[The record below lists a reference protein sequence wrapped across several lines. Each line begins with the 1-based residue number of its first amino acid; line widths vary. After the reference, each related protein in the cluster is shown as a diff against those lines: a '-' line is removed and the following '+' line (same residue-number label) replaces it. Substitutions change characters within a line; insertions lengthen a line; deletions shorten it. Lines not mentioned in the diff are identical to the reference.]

1 MSSVISHGQQYDYI
15 GEAGIGKSV
24 FLEPDDPLFKIGSF
38 ALMSYSSQFPWR
50 FANDADVDING
61 CLLPQGAYRSIV
73 WGNNKTY
80 LYSYDPDVFG
90 KKELIGNWGFTNVT
104 KNWNWKDA
112 DQKPVQVAVFSNGD
126 EVELIQNGTS
136 VGKLTSGTRLAAD
149 LPHSFLFDL
158 TYLPGTLEAVSYKD
172 GKEISRD
179 TLVTTGPA
187 KELRLI
193 QEKKELLRQR
203 T

>member
-1 MSSVISHGQQYDYI
+1 MT
-15 GEAGIGKSV
+15 
-24 FLEPDDPLFKIGSF
+24 
-38 ALMSYSSQFPWR
+38 LMS
-50 FANDADVDING
+50 
-61 CLLPQGAYRSIV
+61 LE
-73 WGNNKTY
+73 
-80 LYSYDPDVFG
+80 

-172 GKEISRD
+172 GKKSHGIHLSLPDQQKSFVSSKR
-179 TLVTTGPA
+179 
-187 KELRLI
+187 
-193 QEKKELLRQR
+193 KKNSPPTDMR
-203 T
+203 